1 MQSQAP
7 LGIIAGQG
15 QFPFLVVQGAK
26 RAGRKTVAVGF
37 REHTRP
43 ELYAVVDRM
52 MWLRLGQLGKMLSFF
67 KKNGVEEVVF
77 AGGIDKPKALQ
88 IIPDFRAA
96 LLLLQSR
103 SKNDNA
109 ILHSVVRLL
118 EREGLKV
125 ASPIDYVPGL
135 LTPEGVMGKRRP
147 DKREQKDIQFGWP
160 LAKELGRMD
169 IGQCLVVK
177 DQMVVAVEA
186 MEGTNA
192 TIERAGNLAGLED
205 FQHDTAGTGQE
216 SNVDQPSIG
225 KDTIEVMRLAG
236 ASCLAVEAGRSL
248 FFDREQAVRLAD
260 EHGIAVV
267 GKSAEPS
274 EAQWQVAESAEE

>member
-192 TIERAGNLAGLED
+192 TIERAGNLAGPGCVVLKV
-205 FQHDTAGTGQE
+205 FKPGQE